1 MVLVTSGG
9 GSTLYPLAL
18 GLCYLDGGVG
28 GDSGGTILSLLELSF
43 VAYL

>member
-9 GSTLYPLAL
+9 GSTLDLLAL
-18 GLCYLDGGVG
+18 ELCYLDGGVG
-28 GDSGGTILSLLELSF
+28 GDSGGTVLSSLELSF